1 MGGNKQ
7 NSCFLSSLFLKV
19 VPRWLPLLVCRN
31 IFGDVME
38 RRLRLPA
45 SQPTFFASSCGLT
58 CPLAAS
64 CLSWSSFPL
73 LPWGR
78 LELCVCALPAWRIG
92 ELTPRPPPT
101 PFCCEELWRAAPC
114 PTPRRTACLKCCPQ
128 PALAPQSTFG
138 WAFTPSVTFFQP
150 PPSFPGVISP
160 NKPPAQALTQTVL

>member
-19 VPRWLPLLVCRN
+19 VPRWLPLLVCRKV
-31 IFGDVME
+31 FGDVME
-38 RRLRLPA
+38 LRLRLAA

-64 CLSWSSFPL
+64 CLSWSSFPSSAL
-73 LPWGR
+73 GASGTLHLCSAS
-78 LELCVCALPAWRIG
+78 LEDRGVNPP
-92 ELTPRPPPT
+92 PRPPPT
-101 PFCCEELWRAAPC
+101 PFSCEELWRAAPC

-138 WAFTPSVTFFQP
+138 WAFTPSLHSFNPHPHFLG
-150 PPSFPGVISP
+150 SFPQISHLH
-160 NKPPAQALTQTVL
+160 KP